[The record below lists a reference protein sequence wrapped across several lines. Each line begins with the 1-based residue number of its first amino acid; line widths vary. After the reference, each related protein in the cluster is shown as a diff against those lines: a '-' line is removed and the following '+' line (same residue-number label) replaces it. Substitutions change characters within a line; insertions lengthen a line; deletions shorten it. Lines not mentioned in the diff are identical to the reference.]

1 MPATSGHPESERIL
15 TLIQKTEAA
24 DNVVVLEL
32 RDPAGADLPAWTP
45 GAHIDLQL
53 EPGLVRQYSLC
64 GDPAQRDVWQIA
76 VLREPSGRGGS
87 QYVHDKLEPGASVT
101 VRGPRNH
108 FELKPSPKYLFIAG
122 GIGITP
128 IMTMAAAAE
137 DTGAEWKLV
146 YGGRNHASMAF
157 AQRLAERFGEKVEL
171 HPQDVAGLI
180 DLPSL
185 LAEPLSDTLV
195 YCCGPAPL
203 LDAVTA
209 HCSQWGSGYLH
220 LERFVA
226 QEFGEPVVAGNFDVE
241 LAQTGTTVTVTPD
254 KSILQAVT
262 EAGAQV
268 LSSCE
273 VGTCGTCETAVL
285 AGEVDHRDSL
295 LTPEEQDAN
304 DTMMICVSRA
314 ACAKLVLDL

>member
-15 TLIQKTEAA
+15 TLVQKTEAA

-64 GDPAQRDVWQIA
+64 GDPARRDVWQIA

-87 QYVHDKLEPGASVT
+87 QYVHDKLEAGASVT

-128 IMTMAAAAE
+128 ILTMVNAAE
-137 DTGAEWKLV
+137 KTGAEWRLV
-146 YGGRNHASMAF
+146 YGGRNQNTMAF
-157 AQRLAERFGEKVEL
+157 AEHLAERFGERVEL

-185 LAEPLSDTLV
+185 LAEAQTDTLV

-209 HCSQWGSGYLH
+209 HCSEWRNGALH

-226 QEFGEPVVAGNFDVE
+226 KQLEEPVVAGDFEVE
-241 LAQTGTTVTVTPD
+241 LAQTGTTVTVPPD
-254 KSILQAVT
+254 KTILQAVT

-285 AGEVDHRDSL
+285 EGEVDHRDSL
-295 LTPEEQDAN
+295 LTKEEQDAN

>member
-1 MPATSGHPESERIL
+1 MPAISGHPESERIL

-24 DNVVVLEL
+24 DSIVVLEL
-32 RDPAGADLPAWTP
+32 RDPAGDDLPAWTP

-64 GDPAQRDVWQIA
+64 GDPVQRDVWQIA
-76 VLREPSGRGGS
+76 VLREPAGRGGS
-87 QYVHDKLEPGASVT
+87 QYVHDKLEVGASVT

-137 DTGAEWKLV
+137 EAGAEWKLV
-146 YGGRNHASMAF
+146 YGGRNHDSMAF
-157 AQRLAERFGEKVEL
+157 AQHLAERFGEKVEL
-171 HPQDVAGLI
+171 HPQDIAGLI

-185 LAEPLSDTLV
+185 LAEPQPDTLV

-209 HCSQWGSGYLH
+209 HCNQSGSGYLH
-220 LERFVA
+220 LERFLA

-295 LTPEEQDAN
+295 LTRDEQDAN